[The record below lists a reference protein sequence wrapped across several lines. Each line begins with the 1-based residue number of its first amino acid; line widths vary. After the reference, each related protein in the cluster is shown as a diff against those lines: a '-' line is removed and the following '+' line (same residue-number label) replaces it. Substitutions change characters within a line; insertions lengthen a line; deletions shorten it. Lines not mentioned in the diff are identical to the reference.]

1 MRSSFA
7 NGAATTA
14 AARNNATCVNV
25 TSVMGGSVWA
35 SLGGAIRAG
44 KRCRGGGYKANV
56 GAVEVV
62 NLGARCEKGAAA
74 HDRRS
79 IAAPLGIEA
88 PDDALTEA
96 QGGRG
101 ARERRAQLCD
111 QRFPAAVP
119 SNCMAATPIIWW
131 SLRRPDGLPG
141 AAPHR

>member
-35 SLGGAIRAG
+35 ALGGATRAG
-44 KRCRGGGYKANV
+44 KRCRARGYKANL

-62 NLGARCEKGAAA
+62 NLAVRCEKGAPVRRRIDLLVFHMTHLGTRVVGPAQFEA

-79 IAAPLGIEA
+79 TAARLASMLAHGNACFEA
-88 PDDALTEA
+88 
-96 QGGRG
+96 
-101 ARERRAQLCD
+101 RA
-111 QRFPAAVP
+111 
-119 SNCMAATPIIWW
+119 
-131 SLRRPDGLPG
+131 
-141 AAPHR
+141 